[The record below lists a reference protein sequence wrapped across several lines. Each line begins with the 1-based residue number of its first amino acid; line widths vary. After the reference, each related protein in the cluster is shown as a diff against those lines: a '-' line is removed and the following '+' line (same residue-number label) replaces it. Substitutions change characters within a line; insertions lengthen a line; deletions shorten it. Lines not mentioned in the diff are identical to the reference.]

1 VGRRAL
7 LAALLGAGALACA
20 RKLRAHPGHGD
31 EISRDQAVQ
40 RATTEVE
47 RLAEQGKIEKSWR
60 IEARL
65 ESAETADRSSGQEWV
80 VVFGNAKAPAPQSK
94 LYVFLSLTGEYLAAN
109 FTGR

>member
-1 VGRRAL
+1 V
-7 LAALLGAGALACA
+7 LGAGALACA
-20 RKLRAHPGHGD
+20 RTVHAHPGHGD
-31 EISRDQAVQ
+31 EISREQAVR

-47 RLAEQGKIEKSWR
+47 RLAEHGRIDKSWP

-65 ESAETADRSSGQEWV
+65 ESAEIADRPSGQEWV
-80 VVFGNAKAPAPQSK
+80 VVFGNATAPAPQST